1 MELCRRMAMP
11 LQGTP
16 PDGADHR
23 PWDDGDHP
31 ALRAMT
37 ADPTPDQVTP
47 DRLRR
52 IYRYWLSARQPR
64 QIPPTGAL
72 DPFAFARDAL
82 PYIGVIH
89 VDHGAERLRV
99 RLVGTGIVREAG
111 MDFTGLDA
119 DQIPGA
125 EAAHFRLR
133 WSVRT
138 GRPFII
144 AGPADWAI
152 ENYGNYR
159 VLVLPFGAADGTVE
173 KLMLVFDFF

>member
-1 MELCRRMAMP
+1 MAMP
-11 LQGTP
+11 LHGTQTDG
-16 PDGADHR
+16 PDRR

-31 ALRAMT
+31 ALHAMT
-37 ADPTPDQVTP
+37 ADPAPDHVAP
-47 DRLRR
+47 ERLRE
-52 IYRYWLSARQPR
+52 IYRYWLSMRQDGG
-64 QIPPTGAL
+64 PPLTKAL

-89 VDHGAERLRV
+89 VDHGGERLRV

-125 EAAHFRLR
+125 EAAHIRFR

-138 GRPFII
+138 GRPSIT
-144 AGPADWAI
+144 AGPVDWAI
-152 ENYGNYR
+152 ENYGNHR
-159 VLVLPFGAADGTVE
+159 ILVLPFGAADGTVE

>member
-1 MELCRRMAMP
+1 MTVVR
-11 LQGTP
+11 QGTQTDG
-16 PDGADHR
+16 PDRR

-37 ADPTPDQVTP
+37 VDPSPDQVTP
-47 DRLRR
+47 ERLRE
-52 IYRYWLSARQPR
+52 IYHYWLSVRREAGL
-64 QIPPTGAL
+64 PPTGAL
-72 DPFAFARDAL
+72 DPFAFARNAL

-89 VDHGAERLRV
+89 VDHRNERLRV

-125 EAAHFRLR
+125 EAAHVRFR

-138 GRPFII
+138 GRPSIT
-144 AGPADWAI
+144 AGPVDWAI

>member
-1 MELCRRMAMP
+1 MAMP
-11 LQGTP
+11 LQGTHTDG
-16 PDGADHR
+16 PDRR

-31 ALRAMT
+31 ALQEMI

-47 DRLRR
+47 DRLRE
-52 IYRYWLSARQPR
+52 IYRYWLSVRQDR
-64 QIPPTGAL
+64 RLPPTNAL
-72 DPFAFARDAL
+72 DPFAFARAAL

-125 EAAHFRLR
+125 EAAHIRFR

-138 GRPFII
+138 CRPSIT
-144 AGPADWAI
+144 AGPVDWAI
-152 ENYGNYR
+152 ENYGNHR
-159 VLVLPFGAADGTVE
+159 ILVLPFGSADGTVE